1 MRKSGDLLIAFQK
14 KKRKKE
20 RKKEKRKNRKG
31 KNARKLS
38 VFKLKQDLYWLHF

>member
-1 MRKSGDLLIAFQK
+1 MKKPGDLLIALQKK

-20 RKKEKRKNRKG
+20 KRKQNRKG